1 MQVTDVRIRVIDR
14 DSKMKAIASVTFD
27 DCFVVHDIK
36 VIEGEKGYFIAM
48 QVREHLT
55 SSFAMSLIQS
65 TLRCEQNW
73 KMRFL
78 HVFVKHCRKK
88 QKIEFRRVSDVIRN
102 QIRLVMAA
110 AAAVT
115 GFFVTQAFLQNP
127 CR

>member
-48 QVREHLT
+48 PSKRTPDEQFRDVAHPINPQMREELED
-55 SSFAMSLIQS
+55 AILA
-65 TLRCEQNW
+65 
-73 KMRFL
+73 RFREAL
-78 HVFVKHCRKK
+78 QK

>member
-48 QVREHLT
+48 PSKRT
-55 SSFAMSLIQS
+55 
-65 TLRCEQNW
+65 CEKNW

>member
-48 QVREHLT
+48 PSKRTPDEQFRDVAHPINPQMREELED
-55 SSFAMSLIQS
+55 AILA
-65 TLRCEQNW
+65 
-73 KMRFL
+73 
-78 HVFVKHCRKK
+78 

-115 GFFVTQAFLQNP
+115 GFFGAQAFLQNP

>member
-48 QVREHLT
+48 PSKRTPDEQFRDVAHPINPQMRAELEDAILARFREAL
-55 SSFAMSLIQS
+55 
-65 TLRCEQNW
+65 
-73 KMRFL
+73 
-78 HVFVKHCRKK
+78 